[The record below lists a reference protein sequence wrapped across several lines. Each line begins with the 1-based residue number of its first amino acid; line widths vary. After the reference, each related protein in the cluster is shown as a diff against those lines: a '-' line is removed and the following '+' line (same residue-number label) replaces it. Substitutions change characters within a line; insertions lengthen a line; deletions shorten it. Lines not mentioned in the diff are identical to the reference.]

1 MITRILWAT
10 DFSQAAEKALGWA
23 LLFAKTFDASIT
35 VTHVAPDWV
44 RYYEERGLAGWT
56 DSELPQALAAIQS
69 VHIGALTERMNERV
83 EQLRSSGFKVDGAL
97 LLGSP
102 AVQILEYAELVHA
115 DLIVLG
121 SRGTLT
127 LKEHLLGSTSARII
141 QGAQVPVM
149 VVPAIAPSS
158 AEARCK
164 QILVPTD
171 FSAATRAA
179 IDYALCIAKAFG
191 AQIHLLHV
199 IELLESVGE
208 REALKKLERM
218 VSDGLRQWVRKCMGN
233 GYEIPIHVVRCHH
246 AADGVALFVER
257 EGMDLIVMS
266 THGRTGLVRFL
277 WGSVA
282 ERIIEQVECP
292 VIAAKA
298 VSFRKALSKLDHHS
312 PDSHS
317 KLNCFNCTCS
327 YV

>member
-10 DFSQAAEKALGWA
+10 DFSQVAERALEWA
-23 LLFAKTFDASIT
+23 MLFAKTFDASIIA
-35 VTHVAPDWV
+35 THVAPDWV
-44 RYYEERGLAGWT
+44 RYYEERGFVGWT
-56 DSELPQALAAIQS
+56 EGELSQALATIQN
-69 VHIGALTERMNERV
+69 VHISALTEQMNERV
-83 EQLRSSGFKVDGAL
+83 EQLRLLGFRVESAL

-121 SRGTLT
+121 SRGMRT
-127 LKEHLLGSTSARII
+127 LKEHLLGSTVARII

-149 VVPAIAPSS
+149 VVPAVAP
-158 AEARCK
+158 AESEIRFK

-179 IDYALCIAKAFG
+179 IDYALCLAKAFG

-208 REALKKLERM
+208 REALQELERM
-218 VSDGLRQWVRKCMGN
+218 ISNGLKQWVKECMGD

-246 AADGVALFVER
+246 AADGIALFVEH
-257 EGMDLIVMS
+257 EGIDSIVMS

-282 ERIIEQVECP
+282 ERIIGQVGCP

-298 VSFRKALSKLDHHS
+298 ASFRKALSQLNHH
-312 PDSHS
+312 PTNAHFKFD
-317 KLNCFNCTCS
+317 CYNCTRS
-327 YV
+327 AI